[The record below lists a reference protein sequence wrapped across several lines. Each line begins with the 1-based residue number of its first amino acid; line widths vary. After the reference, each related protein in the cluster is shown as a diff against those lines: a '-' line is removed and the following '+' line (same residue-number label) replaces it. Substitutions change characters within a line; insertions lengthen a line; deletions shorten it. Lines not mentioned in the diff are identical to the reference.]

1 MKELFDKISEECS
14 KNVTKSYSTSFSL
27 ATKMLSSN
35 IRQDIYNIYG
45 FVRFADEIVDTFHSY
60 NKKELFSRFVD
71 DLNYS
76 LIEGISLNPILNS
89 FQKTVNKYNIDKSL
103 IDAFL
108 KSMEQDLEKKKYK
121 SLKEYKDY
129 IYGSA
134 DVVGLMCL
142 KVFVGGNNDDFYR
155 LKPYAMSLGS
165 AFQKVNFLRDLN
177 DDYKKLNRIYF
188 PGIDYKTFNED
199 AKNNIMIDIE
209 KDFSKALKGIYM
221 LPNNSKFG
229 VYAAYKYYKR
239 LLRKLDRASYLQI
252 KSKRVRVPNYQKVD
266 VLARSYVRYLSLIH
280 I

>member
-60 NKKELFSRFVD
+60 NKKELFKRFVD
-71 DLNYS
+71 DLNHS
-76 LIEGISLNPILNS
+76 LKEKISLNPILNS
-89 FQKTVNKYNIDKSL
+89 FQKTVHKYTIDRDL
-103 IDAFL
+103 INSFL
-108 KSMEQDLEKKKYK
+108 KSMEQDLKKKKYE
-121 SLKEYKDY
+121 SLQEYNEY

-142 KVFVGGNNDDFYR
+142 KVFVSGRNDDYKK

-165 AFQKVNFLRDLN
+165 AFQKVNFLRDIN
-177 DDYKKLNRIYF
+177 DDYKKLNRVYF
-188 PGIDYKTFNED
+188 PGVDYGTFNED
-199 AKNNIMIDIE
+199 VKNNIMIDIE
-209 KDFSKALKGIYM
+209 KDFAKALKGIYM

-239 LLRKLDRASYLQI
+239 LLRKLERASYLQI
-252 KSKRVRVPNYQKVD
+252 KSERVRVPNYQKVD
-266 VLARSYVRYLSLIH
+266 VLARSYVRYRLNIL
-280 I
+280 

>member
-142 KVFVGGNNDDFYR
+142 KVFVGGNSDDFNR

-209 KDFSKALKGIYM
+209 KDFSNALKGIDM

-266 VLARSYVRYLSLIH
+266 VLARSYVRYRLNIL
-280 I
+280 

>member
-142 KVFVGGNNDDFYR
+142 KVFVGGNNDDFNR

-209 KDFSKALKGIYM
+209 KDFDKALKGIYM

-252 KSKRVRVPNYQKVD
+252 KSKRGRVPNYQKVD
-266 VLARSYVRYLSLIH
+266 VLARSYVRYRLNIL
-280 I
+280 

>member
-14 KNVTKSYSTSFSL
+14 RNVTKSYSTSFSL

-60 NKKELFSRFVD
+60 NKKELFKRFVD
-71 DLNYS
+71 DLNHS
-76 LIEGISLNPILNS
+76 IKEKISLNPILNS
-89 FQKTVNKYNIDKSL
+89 FQKTVHKYNIDMDL
-103 IDAFL
+103 INSFL
-108 KSMEQDLEKKKYK
+108 KSMEQDLKKKKYE
-121 SLKEYKDY
+121 SLQEYNEY

-142 KVFVGGNNDDFYR
+142 KVFVGGRNDDYKK

-165 AFQKVNFLRDLN
+165 AFQKVNFLRDIN
-177 DDYKKLNRIYF
+177 DDYKKLNRVYF
-188 PGIDYKTFNED
+188 PGVDYGTFNED
-199 AKNNIMIDIE
+199 VKNNIMIDIE
-209 KDFSKALKGIYM
+209 KDFAKALKGIYM

-239 LLRKLDRASYLQI
+239 LLRKLERASYLQI
-252 KSKRVRVPNYQKVD
+252 KSERVRVPNYQKVD
-266 VLARSYVRYLSLIH
+266 VLARSYVRYRLNIL
-280 I
+280 

>member
-103 IDAFL
+103 IDAIL
-108 KSMEQDLEKKKYK
+108 KSMEQDLEKKKSK

-142 KVFVGGNNDDFYR
+142 KVFVGGNNDDFNR

-266 VLARSYVRYLSLIH
+266 VLARSYVRYRLNIL
-280 I
+280 

>member
-142 KVFVGGNNDDFYR
+142 KVFVGGNNDDFNR

-209 KDFSKALKGIYM
+209 KDFTKALKGIYM

-266 VLARSYVRYLSLIH
+266 VLARSYVRYRLNIL
-280 I
+280 

>member
-142 KVFVGGNNDDFYR
+142 KVFVGGNNDDFNR

-209 KDFSKALKGIYM
+209 KDFSKALRGIYM

-252 KSKRVRVPNYQKVD
+252 KNKRVRVPNYQKVD
-266 VLARSYVRYLSLIH
+266 VLARSYVRYRLNIL
-280 I
+280 

>member
-142 KVFVGGNNDDFYR
+142 KVFVGGNNDDFNR

-209 KDFSKALKGIYM
+209 KDFSNALKGIYM

-266 VLARSYVRYLSLIH
+266 VLARSYVRYRLNIL
-280 I
+280 

>member
-108 KSMEQDLEKKKYK
+108 KSMEQDLDKKKYE

-142 KVFVGGNNDDFYR
+142 KVFVGGNNDDFNR

-266 VLARSYVRYLSLIH
+266 VLARSYVRYRLNIL
-280 I
+280 

>member
-27 ATKMLSSN
+27 ATKMLSSS
-35 IRQDIYNIYG
+35 IRQDVYNIYG
-45 FVRFADEIVDTFHSY
+45 FVRFADEIVDTFHNY
-60 NKKELFSRFVD
+60 NKEELFKRFVN
-71 DLNYS
+71 DLNHS
-76 LIEGISLNPILNS
+76 LKEKISLNPILNS
-89 FQKTVNKYNIDKSL
+89 FQKTVHKYGIQKEL

-108 KSMEQDLEKKKYK
+108 KSMKQDLKKKDYK
-121 SLKEYKDY
+121 NSKEYKDY

-142 KVFVGGNNDDFYR
+142 KVFVSGNQIEYKK

-177 DDYKKLNRIYF
+177 DDYQKLDRIYF
-188 PGIDYKTFNED
+188 PGVQYSSFDENT
-199 AKNNIMIDIE
+199 KNQIMVDIE
-209 KDFSKALKGIYM
+209 KDFSEALKGIYM

-239 LLRKLDRASYLQI
+239 LLIKLKRSSYLKI
-252 KSKRVRVPNYQKVD
+252 KKQRIRVPNYQKVD
-266 VLARSYVRYLSLIH
+266 VLARSYVRYRLNIL
-280 I
+280 